1 MADTETIPEFAKKLI
16 PLVSEIRSLG
26 VTLEEEAVVE
36 RLFSAVPDR
45 FTDIINTIEQ
55 WGDVSTMT
63 VQEAIGRLT
72 TFEAN
77 QRGRRQSRGDNN
89 EQLMLVTRAL
99 ESLMKGKHSADS
111 SGASGSGAKK
121 GGGKGGGQEKDRGDR
136 GQNNGKGKQ
145 KKHRKFDISKVKCYN
160 CDVNGH
166 FSSDCPEPKRE
177 RANLTQK
184 QTDEEASLLMTEVCT
199 LVENTEVEGERVMLH
214 EEKVVPKLS
223 GSASKSWYLDTG
235 ASNHMTG
242 AIEKFA
248 ELDRKVTGSVRFG
261 DGSVVGIEGRGSV
274 LFVAHNGEHR
284 LLTEV
289 YFIPKLK
296 SNIISLGQLDEI
308 GCKYSADDG
317 LMTVLDKERQVLAK
331 VRRSA
336 NRLYILNI
344 EQSEPVCLLSK
355 TSELP
360 WLWHARYGHISFHA
374 LRLLAKESMV
384 RGLPMIDQV
393 DRLCESCLVAK
404 QRRAPFP
411 AEASFRADQA
421 LQLLHGDLCGPISPS
436 TFAGKNYFLLL
447 VDDHTRYM
455 WVVLIKSKAEALDA
469 VKKVRAAVEVE
480 LNLKV
485 MALRT
490 DRGGEFTS
498 KNFAQFCE
506 GLGIKHYLTAPYSPQ
521 QNGVVER
528 RNQTVVG
535 MARSLLKSKGL
546 PGQFWGEAVA
556 TAVYLLNRAPT
567 KSVRGMTP
575 YEALYKVK
583 PSVEHLRTFGCIGH
597 VKKVGSHLT
606 KLADRSSEMVLIGY
620 EQYSKA
626 YRMFDPYTKK
636 LCVSRDVVFEEDRS
650 WEWVSEK
657 AEQSSE
663 SFTVDYS
670 VHLDDVSTAAHPKS
684 IVDHPTTEEESLKG
698 KMLTSEEIAAGLK
711 PEDFVTPAKVD
722 APAGRRFVSPPTDA
736 STPTSTEGPRRY
748 RLLEEVI
755 EEASSNVLSDSCLL
769 GIEEPV
775 SVEEARKEEAWR
787 EAMHSELGSIESN
800 GTWQLMD
807 LPKGHK
813 AIGLKW
819 VFKLKKDPCGK
830 VIKHKARLVAKGYV
844 QRQGV
849 DFEEVF
855 APVARVDSIRLL
867 IALAAHE
874 SWEIH
879 HMDVKTA
886 FLNGDL
892 KEEVYVAQPPG
903 FEIEGKEQKVLKLHK
918 ALYGLKQAPRAWNE
932 KLDKTLVDLG
942 FEKCPREP
950 AMYRRSKLIVG
961 VYVDDLIITGPST
974 TEIGKFKEQMKNL
987 FSMSDLGL
995 LSYYLGI
1002 EVKQLPSGI
1011 FLSQSGYAARIL
1023 EKSGMEK
1030 CNPVQVPMEAR
1041 LHLSKS
1047 STCKQ
1052 VDSTLYRSIIGSL
1065 RYLTHTRPDITY
1077 AVGVASRFMEKPASD
1092 HLAAVKH
1099 ILRYV
1104 KGTQGLGCF
1113 FGKKTEAPMQLCGY
1127 SDSDHAG
1134 DVDDRKSTSGVI
1146 FYLNSSPVSWT
1157 SQKQKVVA
1165 MSSCEAEYVA
1175 AASAACQGVWLRGL
1189 LASLTGVEEEQ
1200 VTLKV
1205 DNQSAI
1211 ALIKNPVHHE
1221 RTKHIDI
1228 KYHYV
1233 RDCNEN
1239 GSIVVEHVRTEDQLA
1254 DILTKPLGRVKF
1266 LELRDRIGVCTA
1278 DTSSLR
1284 R

>member
-1 MADTETIPEFAKKLI
+1 
-16 PLVSEIRSLG
+16 
-26 VTLEEEAVVE
+26 
-36 RLFSAVPDR
+36 
-45 FTDIINTIEQ
+45 
-55 WGDVSTMT
+55 
-63 VQEAIGRLT
+63 
-72 TFEAN
+72 
-77 QRGRRQSRGDNN
+77 
-89 EQLMLVTRAL
+89 
-99 ESLMKGKHSADS
+99 
-111 SGASGSGAKK
+111 
-121 GGGKGGGQEKDRGDR
+121 
-136 GQNNGKGKQ
+136 
-145 KKHRKFDISKVKCYN
+145 
-160 CDVNGH
+160 
-166 FSSDCPEPKRE
+166 
-177 RANLTQK
+177 
-184 QTDEEASLLMTEVCT
+184 
-199 LVENTEVEGERVMLH
+199 
-214 EEKVVPKLS
+214 
-223 GSASKSWYLDTG
+223 
-235 ASNHMTG
+235 
-242 AIEKFA
+242 
-248 ELDRKVTGSVRFG
+248 
-261 DGSVVGIEGRGSV
+261 
-274 LFVAHNGEHR
+274 
-284 LLTEV
+284 
-289 YFIPKLK
+289 
-296 SNIISLGQLDEI
+296 
-308 GCKYSADDG
+308 
-317 LMTVLDKERQVLAK
+317 
-331 VRRSA
+331 
-336 NRLYILNI
+336 
-344 EQSEPVCLLSK
+344 
-355 TSELP
+355 
-360 WLWHARYGHISFHA
+360 
-374 LRLLAKESMV
+374 
-384 RGLPMIDQV
+384 
-393 DRLCESCLVAK
+393 
-404 QRRAPFP
+404 
-411 AEASFRADQA
+411 
-421 LQLLHGDLCGPISPS
+421 
-436 TFAGKNYFLLL
+436 
-447 VDDHTRYM
+447 
-455 WVVLIKSKAEALDA
+455 
-469 VKKVRAAVEVE
+469 
-480 LNLKV
+480 
-485 MALRT
+485 
-490 DRGGEFTS
+490 
-498 KNFAQFCE
+498 
-506 GLGIKHYLTAPYSPQ
+506 
-521 QNGVVER
+521 
-528 RNQTVVG
+528 
-535 MARSLLKSKGL
+535 
-546 PGQFWGEAVA
+546 
-556 TAVYLLNRAPT
+556 
-567 KSVRGMTP
+567 
-575 YEALYKVK
+575 
-583 PSVEHLRTFGCIGH
+583 
-597 VKKVGSHLT
+597 
-606 KLADRSSEMVLIGY
+606 
-620 EQYSKA
+620 
-626 YRMFDPYTKK
+626 
-636 LCVSRDVVFEEDRS
+636 
-650 WEWVSEK
+650 
-657 AEQSSE
+657 
-663 SFTVDYS
+663 

-830 VIKHKARLVAKGYV
+830 VLKHKARLVAKGYV

-942 FEKCPREP
+942 FKKCPREP
-950 AMYRRSKLIVG
+950 AMYRRSKLIIG